1 MTQDTSP
8 PKQKA
13 QRDDQRNA
21 SDPPRMS
28 KALHHRRRSQ
38 RKRYSRDA
46 AAGYTKDGFCT
57 DRKETP
63 SPLCSNAEAWRSWV
77 TQKATEPCIN
87 SHCAI
92 ARTRGGSDF
101 ALNPMRGGPRRCSS
115 SREFTISR
123 YWWSDPYLCIVS
135 IAPAASEQGPGGPW
149 YASRSHCRIAAGLRQ
164 PSFALTFDSP
174 FAPPSPLRRLDGC
187 ISWGNCGGGDR

>member
-1 MTQDTSP
+1 MTRGTSP

-28 KALHHRRRSQ
+28 KALRHRRRSQ
-38 RKRYSRDA
+38 RKRYSPDA

-57 DRKETP
+57 MAKRRRP
-63 SPLCSNAEAWRSWV
+63 PLCSNAEAWRSRV
-77 TQKATEPCIN
+77 RQKATEPCN

-101 ALNPMRGGPRRCSS
+101 APNPTRGAPKRCSS

-123 YWWSDPYLCIVS
+123 YRWSDPYLCIVS
-135 IAPAASEQGPGGPW
+135 IAPAASEQGPGRPW
-149 YASRSHCRIAAGLRQ
+149 YASRSHCRIATSLRQ
-164 PSFALTFDSP
+164 PSFAPTFDSP
-174 FAPPSPLRRLDGC
+174 FAPPSPLRRLDEC
-187 ISWGNCGGGDR
+187 IS